1 MAGLELDLNVEQWA
15 FGVGRDQVAE
25 LPPGW
30 LFHVQSAKW
39 PGAACHISQGSG
51 TSVGLVCREALTLRR
66 LDVSG
71 V

>member
-30 LFHVQSAKW
+30 LFHVRSTKCKMARGSVPHF
-39 PGAACHISQGSG
+39 PGFGDFCGF
-51 TSVGLVCREALTLRR
+51 GLP
-66 LDVSG
+66 
-71 V
+71 